1 MAEEKKQTPEQKE
14 QETLM
19 AAMGLIANGG
29 NAKSVA
35 FEAIRLAKKGDIEGA
50 RQKLKDSDASL
61 LKAHNS
67 QTNML
72 TKEAQGD
79 HMHVTLLVVHSQ
91 DHLMNAIT
99 FRDLAGEMV
108 DLYEKLYKSGTL
120 KKDAE

>member
-1 MAEEKKQTPEQKE
+1 MAEEKQTPEQKE

-29 NAKSVA
+29 NAKSLA

-50 RQKLKDSDASL
+50 REKLKESDKSL
-61 LKAHNS
+61 LEAHNS

-108 DLYEKLYKSGTL
+108 DLYEKLYTSGSL
-120 KKDAE
+120 KKEDK